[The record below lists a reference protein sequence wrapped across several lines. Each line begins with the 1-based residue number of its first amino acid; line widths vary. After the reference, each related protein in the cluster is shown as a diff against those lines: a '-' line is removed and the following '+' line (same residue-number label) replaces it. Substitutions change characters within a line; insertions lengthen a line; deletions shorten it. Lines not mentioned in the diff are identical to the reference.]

1 MALNMRDEFIKASRI
16 HFKAHIENHKM
27 NVENLLNNS
36 VGVAEH
42 PDVMDSIE
50 KELAIIAEYDDKLS
64 VLDKYFGRDFGD
76 WKMLLNE

>member
-1 MALNMRDEFIKASRI
+1 MAFNMRDEFIKASRI
-16 HFKAHIENHKM
+16 HFKAHIEKHKM

-50 KELAIIAEYDDKLS
+50 K
-64 VLDKYFGRDFGD
+64 
-76 WKMLLNE
+76 

>member
-1 MALNMRDEFIKASRI
+1 MAFNMRDEFIKASRI
-16 HFKAHIENHKM
+16 HFKAHIEKHKM

-50 KELAIIAEYDDKLS
+50 KELGIMAEYDDKLA
-64 VLDKYFGRDFGD
+64 VLDKYFSKDFGEG
-76 WKMLLNE
+76 KTLLNE